1 MRQIVAYFN
10 IKHVTGIPHNPTGKA
25 VIERPNRTL
34 KEMLIKQKGR
44 VKTPSDRLN
53 NALLALNSLMLVKK
67 EQEQLRDTGLSGEL
81 RTWADQ

>member
-1 MRQIVAYFN
+1 MR
-10 IKHVTGIPHNPTGKA
+10 
-25 VIERPNRTL
+25 
-34 KEMLIKQKGR
+34 IKQKGR